1 MDPKLTMF
9 FLLIGGIIGLSHL
22 SRENLAKMKDEFEGQ
37 RWRDIVLRW
46 RKS

>member
-9 FLLIGGIIGLSHL
+9 FLLIGAIIGLSYL
-22 SRENLAKMKDEFEGQ
+22 SEDAVARMRRQLAVK
-37 RWRDIVLRW
+37 RWREFVPVR